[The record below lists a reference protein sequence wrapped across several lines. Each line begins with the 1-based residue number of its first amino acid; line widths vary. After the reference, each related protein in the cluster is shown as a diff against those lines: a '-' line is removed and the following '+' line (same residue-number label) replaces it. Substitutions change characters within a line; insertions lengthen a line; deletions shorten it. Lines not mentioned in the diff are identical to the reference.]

1 MGESVITI
9 PFDFDGETLSRGNVK
24 FSVDRCDVEG
34 IAFYVPPQYGL
45 LLLKEET
52 KTEAEKLLKELS
64 ATSINSDMQKDL
76 LKEACEKGF
85 KIVWLK
91 LQEFKQH
98 VPNSEPKFYAELS
111 YDRSVDK
118 SRITLVTGEK
128 ALLFYK
134 ANDLDA
140 TLSQLPPNVY
150 DCSKEYTR
158 YDMNLARYRWLNGR
172 EKEFVKFVAELSRY
186 SDYIRGDSGD
196 VCFEKFFENTAEAY
210 ELLKQIR
217 DKASCRENRDR
228 LFQTLESNKFLEFS
242 EGLFVRYLWDTYYV
256 SKNGEVYELEYKK
269 KVDEREAIFR
279 AHEKGKV
286 PTKLKEV
293 QGENVLREVAQIVG
307 KVRPEL
313 AFVILP

>member
-1 MGESVITI
+1 MGISVITV

-52 KTEAEKLLKELS
+52 KVEAEKLLKELT
-64 ATSINSDMQKDL
+64 ATSINSDIQRDL

-91 LQEFKQH
+91 LQQYKQH

-111 YDRSVDK
+111 YDRSIDK
-118 SRITLVTGEK
+118 SRITLVTAEK

-134 ANDLDA
+134 ADDLDP

-158 YDMNLARYRWLNGR
+158 YDMNLARYRWLIGK
-172 EKEFVKFVAELSRY
+172 EKEFIKFVEELRRY
-186 SDYIRGDSGD
+186 SGYIRGDAQD
-196 VCFEKFFENTAEAY
+196 VCFDKFFENTAAAY

-217 DKASCRENRDR
+217 DRASSRESRDQ
-228 LFQTLESNKFLEFS
+228 LFQTLESKKFLEFS
-242 EGLFVRYLWDTYYV
+242 EGLFVRDYWSTYYV
-256 SKNGEVYELEYKK
+256 SKNGEVYKLDYSK
-269 KVDEREAIFR
+269 KVDEREAVFR
-279 AHEKGKV
+279 AYEKGKV
-286 PTKLKEV
+286 PTKLEEV
-293 QGENVLREVAQIVG
+293 QKESVLREIAEVVG

-313 AFVILP
+313 VFVILP

>member
-1 MGESVITI
+1 MGESLITV

-52 KTEAEKLLKELS
+52 KAEAEKLLKDLT
-64 ATSINSDMQKDL
+64 ATSINSDIQKDL

-85 KIVWLK
+85 KIVRLK
-91 LQEFKQH
+91 LQQYKQH
-98 VPNSEPKFYAELS
+98 IPNNEPKFYAELS
-111 YDRSVDK
+111 YDKTVDK
-118 SRITLVTGEK
+118 SRITLVTAEK

-134 ANDLDA
+134 ADDLDP

-150 DCSKEYTR
+150 NCAKEYTR
-158 YDMNLARYRWLNGR
+158 YDMNLARYRWLIGR
-172 EKEFVKFVAELSRY
+172 EKEFIKFVEELSRY
-186 SDYIRGDSGD
+186 SDYIRGDAED
-196 VCFEKFFENTAEAY
+196 VCFNSFFENIAEAY

-217 DKASCRENRDR
+217 DRASSREIRDQ
-228 LFQTLESNKFLEFS
+228 LFRTLETKKFLEFS
-242 EGLFVRYLWDTYYV
+242 EGLFVRDYWSTYYV
-256 SKNGEVYELEYKK
+256 SKNGEVYKLDYRK

-279 AHEKGKV
+279 AYEKGKV

-293 QGENVLREVAQIVG
+293 QKESTLREIAEVVG

>member
-1 MGESVITI
+1 MGENLITV
-9 PFDFDGETLSRGNVK
+9 PFNFDGETLSRGNVK

-52 KTEAEKLLKELS
+52 KAEAEKLLKELT
-64 ATSINSDMQKDL
+64 ATSTNSDIQKDL

-91 LQEFKQH
+91 LQQYKQH

-111 YDRSVDK
+111 YDKSIDK
-118 SRITLVTGEK
+118 SRISLVSAEK

-134 ANDLDA
+134 AEDLDS

-172 EKEFVKFVAELSRY
+172 EKEFIKFVEELSRY
-186 SDYIRGDSGD
+186 SDYIRGDAGD
-196 VCFEKFFENTAEAY
+196 VCFKRFFENTAEAY

-217 DKASCRENRDR
+217 DKASCRESRDQ
-228 LFQTLESNKFLEFS
+228 LFRTLETKKFLEFS
-242 EGLFVRYLWDTYYV
+242 EGLFVRDYWSTYYV
-256 SKNGEVYELEYKK
+256 SKNGEVYKLDYRK

-279 AHEKGKV
+279 AYEKGKV
-286 PTKLKEV
+286 PTKLEEV
-293 QGENVLREVAQIVG
+293 EKENVLREIAEIVG

-313 AFVILP
+313 AFIILP